1 MNLVRRG
8 LPSGVVAAVLAAL
21 IATAAGNALLRTVA
35 DRQASTVAGQE
46 AVADTSL
53 PALAPPPET
62 RCPSAGPVQVGRSRP
77 VHQMVLTTDDGVQ
90 LAAIAVGYGDR
101 GVVLVHDD
109 RGDLCEWWRFAARL
123 ADQGLRVLAFDLRCY
138 GYSECGRERDYAAD
152 AAAAVDAL
160 RELGVQRIV
169 VVGAATGAATALSMA
184 DHDGVSGVVALNG
197 EAPRPTLVT
206 PVLVRQLGD
215 SGTDLTE
222 RTLGRDVTEFILAR
236 TAAA

>member
-21 IATAAGNALLRTVA
+21 IATAAGNVLMRTVA
-35 DRQASTVAGQE
+35 DRQSSVASEPSA
-46 AVADTSL
+46 ADPSL

-62 RCPSAGPVQVGRSRP
+62 RCPAAGPAQVGRSRP
-77 VHQMVLTTDDGVQ
+77 VHQMILKTADGVQ
-90 LAAIAVGYGDR
+90 LAAIAVGYGNR

-123 ADQGLRVLAFDLRCY
+123 ADRGVRVLAFDLRCY
-138 GYSECGRERDYAAD
+138 GYSECGRDRNYAAD

-160 RELGVQRIV
+160 AELGVPRIV

-184 DHDGVSGVVALNG
+184 DHEGVSGVVALDDQ
-197 EAPRPTLVT
+197 AAAATLLT
-206 PVLVRQLGD
+206 PVLVRPLGE
-215 SGTDLTE
+215 SGTDLAE
-222 RTLGRDVTEFILAR
+222 RALGRDVTEFILAR
-236 TAAA
+236 TGRG